1 VNLILF
7 CMQKHFCLANGV
19 SEGEASFVFNNVAQ
33 KAVKDAFKHTHYI
46 YVVTNY
52 T

>member
-1 VNLILF
+1 
-7 CMQKHFCLANGV
+7 MQEHFCLANRV
-19 SEGEASFVFNNVAQ
+19 SKGEASLVFNNVAQ
-33 KAVKDAFKHTHYI
+33 KAVKDAFKHAHCI